1 MSGQFLI
8 QIDLTT
14 MEIETIDCKS
24 CGVLACVHYIN
35 HENEICSIIMLR
47 RFAVCPSIFQNTENE
62 KADREMKTNANGP
75 LQREEG
81 EVENKRA
88 IMIMVSLSASHASQ
102 SPGVKCVSE
111 NDRDKLKK

>member
-1 MSGQFLI
+1 
-8 QIDLTT
+8 

-24 CGVLACVHYIN
+24 WGVLACVHYIN

-47 RFAVCPSIFQNTENE
+47 RLADCPSICQITE

-81 EVENKRA
+81 GLQNKRA

-102 SPGVKCVSE
+102 SPGVK
-111 NDRDKLKK
+111 